1 MAQVHPIQFHHGP
14 HVNPLPTTPNPS
26 APQFG
31 KVDRGFGNPVALPK
45 NNPRFEQPPAIAGP
59 TNLNMPMNVVL
70 PDAAA
75 AAESGKKLVFH
86 MVGDTGGVH
95 GEATETAIAHA
106 MAAQCKITGPAK
118 PSFLY
123 QLGDV
128 VYFNG
133 QSTLYKAQFYEPYQ
147 DYPAAIFAIAGNHD
161 GDTQIQKGDPP
172 DPEPSLFG
180 FMRNFCDTTPTH
192 VTPYRDTMTQPY
204 VYWTLDAPL
213 ITIIGLY
220 SNVEGSLD
228 ARGRNEQQRWFELQ
242 VTNAPTDK
250 WLAVAVH
257 HPPYSLDSA
266 HGGTLDILTA
276 IDRATVAA
284 NRAPDIVFSGH
295 VHNYQRFSRKVGKRD
310 IPYVVAGAGGYAND
324 ARSMHRL
331 QKGAMP
337 LPFQTTH
344 PDVKLMNFNQQEP
357 GFLRVTVTPN
367 AIDVEYFLV
376 PFDDSAVTSFDS
388 VQVK

>member
-1 MAQVHPIQFHHGP
+1 MAQAPLQFHHGP
-14 HVNPLPTTPNPS
+14 HVNPLPVNPNPS

-45 NNPRFEQPPAIAGP
+45 NAPRFEQPPAIAGP
-59 TNLNMPMNVVL
+59 TNLNLPMNVIL
-70 PDAAA
+70 PQAAA

-95 GEATETAIAHA
+95 GEATETAIGHA
-106 MAAQCKITGPAK
+106 MAAQCTAAAGAAK
-118 PSFLY
+118 PAFFY

-128 VYFNG
+128 IYFNG
-133 QSTLYKAQFYEPYQ
+133 QSNLYKAQFYEPYQ

-161 GDTQIQKGDPP
+161 GDTQTQKGDPI
-172 DPEPSLFG
+172 DTEPSLFG
-180 FMRNFCDTTPTH
+180 FMQNFCDTTPTH

-204 VYWTLDAPL
+204 VYWTLDA
-213 ITIIGLY
+213 
-220 SNVEGSLD
+220 
-228 ARGRNEQQRWFELQ
+228 RGRNEQQRWFEQ
-242 VTNAPTDK
+242 QMTSAPKDK
-250 WLAVAVH
+250 WLAVTVH

-284 NRAPDIVFSGH
+284 NRAPDVVFSGH
-295 VHNYQRFSRKVGKRD
+295 VHNYQRFSRKVGNRN
-310 IPYVVAGAGGYAND
+310 IPYIVAGAGGYAND
-324 ARSMHRL
+324 ARSMHKL
-331 QKGAMP
+331 QKGTFT

-357 GFLRVTVTPN
+357 GFLRVTVTTD
-367 AIDVEYFLV
+367 AINVEYFLV

>member
-1 MAQVHPIQFHHGP
+1 MAHAHPIQFHHGP
-14 HVNPLPTTPNPS
+14 HTTPLTPNPNPN
-26 APQFG
+26 APQIG
-31 KVDRGFGNPVALPK
+31 KVNRGFGNPVALPK

-59 TNLNMPMNVVL
+59 TNLNLPMNVVL
-70 PDAAA
+70 PTEAA

-106 MAAQCKITGPAK
+106 MTAQCGVTGAARPAFFF
-118 PSFLY
+118 S
-123 QLGDV
+123 LGDV

-133 QSTLYKAQFYEPYQ
+133 QSNLYQAQFYEPYQ
-147 DYPAAIFAIAGNHD
+147 DYPRLIFAIAGNHD
-161 GDTQIQKGDPP
+161 GDTQVHKGDPA
-172 DPEPSLFG
+172 DTEPSLFG
-180 FMRNFCDTTPTH
+180 FMRNFCDTTATH

-204 VYWTLDAPL
+204 VYWTLDTPL

-220 SNVEGSLD
+220 SNVDGSLD
-228 ARGRNEQQRWFELQ
+228 ARGRNEQQTWFQ
-242 VTNAPTDK
+242 QQMTSAPKDK

-257 HPPYSLDSA
+257 HPPYSLDST

-284 NRAPDIVFSGH
+284 NRGPDIVFSGH
-295 VHNYQRFSRKVGKRD
+295 VHNYQRFSRNVGKRN
-310 IPYVVAGAGGYAND
+310 IPYIVAGAGGYAND
-324 ARSMHRL
+324 SRSMHKL

-344 PDVKLMNFNQQEP
+344 PDVKLMNFNHQEP
-357 GFLRVTVTPN
+357 GFLRVTVAPD